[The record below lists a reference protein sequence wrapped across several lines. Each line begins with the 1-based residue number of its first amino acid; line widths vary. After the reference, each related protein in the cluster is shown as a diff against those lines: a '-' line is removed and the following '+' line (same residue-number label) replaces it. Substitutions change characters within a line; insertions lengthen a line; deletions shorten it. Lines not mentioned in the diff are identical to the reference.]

1 MVVRWMIIMSWQ
13 VIWDGSQWAG
23 ENKLALGDFFVWCGL
38 TFQYQTVVRDGWDRL
53 KNMRDLMRLYTRTAG
68 YNLRTIV
75 SRSSTRRVA
84 GRTLSSIIVSKE
96 RQVED
101 ESEWERWWSHWFV
114 AWSVKNTDAT
124 VRRYVRIELDI
135 NRIYARIYE
144 LFFMRMVWLEGWLE
158 TCGSILTFKMP
169 SAWKLAVATNK
180 SLFAYLTTRNEGS

>member
-1 MVVRWMIIMSWQ
+1 MVVVRWMIIMSWQ

-84 GRTLSSIIVSKE
+84 GRTLASIIVSKE

-101 ESEWERWWSHWFV
+101 ESEWERWSSHWFV
-114 AWSVKNTDAT
+114 AWSVDGASKIPT
-124 VRRYVRIELDI
+124 VRRYARIELDI
-135 NRIYARIYE
+135 NRIYVRIYK
-144 LFFMRMVWLEGWLE
+144 LFFMRMVLARPEGWLE
-158 TCGSILTFKMP
+158 TCGGIFTFKN
-169 SAWKLAVATNK
+169 AVCLEIGC
-180 SLFAYLTTRNEGS
+180 SY